1 MERKRPAP
9 CCEDCKMLHLTSRK
23 KAGDA
28 YVSNPYVDEPKIIL
42 DVTISCPTYPT
53 YICNA
58 AAASNDHCTKLAEKN
73 KHTKYDDLASKLD
86 CRVVAAA
93 FTTYGGWGDD
103 FKKTLVDPYYKK
115 EFKAARK
122 NGESGWAVISDRLRY
137 ERHVSAVI
145 CRENSRMLGL
155 TLDARCRARAIQ
167 RSAPQRS
174 PVADSDTATVSSS
187 G

>member
-1 MERKRPAP
+1 M
-9 CCEDCKMLHLTSRK
+9 
-23 KAGDA
+23 
-28 YVSNPYVDEPKIIL
+28 SN
-42 DVTISCPTYPT
+42 
-53 YICNA
+53 
-58 AAASNDHCTKLAEKN
+58 SNDHCTKLAEKD

-103 FKKTLVDPYYKK
+103 FKKTLVDPYYKE

-122 NGESGWAVISDRLRY
+122 NGESGWAVINDRLRY

-145 CRENSRMLGL
+145 CRENSRMLGS

-174 PVADSDTATVSSS
+174 PVADSDTDP
-187 G
+187 

>member
-1 MERKRPAP
+1 MSTIFFTN
-9 CCEDCKMLHLTSRK
+9 TSTHPK
-23 KAGDA
+23 
-28 YVSNPYVDEPKIIL
+28 SNPQK
-42 DVTISCPTYPT
+42 TKKKKNTY
-53 YICNA
+53 
-58 AAASNDHCTKLAEKN
+58 TKLAEKN

-93 FTTYGGWGDD
+93 FTTYGGCGDD

-122 NGESGWAVISDRLRY
+122 NGESGCWAVINDRLRY

-145 CRENSRMLGL
+145 CRENSRMLGS
-155 TLDARCRARAIQ
+155 TLDARCRARAI
-167 RSAPQRS
+167 RFNPTLC
-174 PVADSDTATVSSS
+174 TATVSGS